1 MENILFLPCAIVL
14 FFVFRMVFKRAVFYH
29 AGRKEWITN
38 IRWYHYAIYYTLMA
52 FFTGLLLIP
61 FFPETVMQ
69 IGRFYDLHHG
79 RTFVSVSSENDK
91 ELYELNTGLP
101 DKEEVFK
108 YEVLSSVTPTEL
120 VDEIIP
126 ETIEYQR
133 NLKQMWV
140 DMGVHSAVQYD
151 FNKEFTIQYDIANK
165 NYYILAD
172 GRKFADIE
180 VRRTTFFKIIYA
192 HYYWQVLM
200 ND

>member
-1 MENILFLPCAIVL
+1 
-14 FFVFRMVFKRAVFYH
+14 MVFKRAVFYH